1 MYALRR
7 TRDAFRE
14 NKCLTDESKIQQ
26 CIADAKNNLEM
37 IKRQVIVGQLYSTDK
52 LIIERQ

>member
-14 NKCLTDESKIQQ
+14 NKCLADESKIQQ
-26 CIADAKNNLEM
+26 CIKEAKENLEM
-37 IKRQVIVGQLYSTDK
+37 IKRQVLVGQLYQADK
-52 LIIERQ
+52 LVIEK

>member
-14 NKCLTDESKIQQ
+14 NKSVAEESKIQQ
-26 CIADAKNNLEM
+26 CITDAKENLEM
-37 IKRQVIVGQLYSTDK
+37 IKRQVIIGSLYRTDK
-52 LIIERQ
+52 LVIEK